1 MTIKIYNSLTQK
13 KEDFKP
19 LEAGKVGM
27 YVCGVTVYDECHVGH
42 ARSLFIFEVVRRYLK
57 YRGYEVRFIRNITD
71 IDDKIIKRAAQLGV
85 LPDDLAHKFILEY
98 YHDLDSLGIDRAD
111 VEPKAT
117 DHITDIISAVGG
129 LIDRGYAYFLGGD
142 VYFSVDKFKDYGKLS
157 NQRLDQMR
165 AGVRIAKNE
174 EKKNPLDFVLWKR
187 AKKGQPSWPSPWG
200 EGRPGWHIECSVM
213 STKYLGVTFDIHGGG
228 RDLIFPHHENE
239 IAQAESLNAA
249 TFANY
254 WMHHGLLTIDGQKM
268 AKSLGNSLT
277 IKEAIAKYDLN
288 ALKLFFLSSHYSS
301 PIDFTEDKMREWDKA
316 RKKIDIFYDRL
327 SSTGASGD
335 SVQQVE
341 KLSPDLKSVRIRL
354 KEIRLSFEEAM
365 DDNFNTPCALAVL
378 FGFLDYTSEF
388 MNFNQEDRRLAFY
401 FSGFL
406 FGELCYCLG
415 ISVKD
420 KVSRVDDEEIMERID
435 ERIKARVSGD
445 FKKADKIRD
454 KLEAGGIILEDTK
467 DKKTIYRRK

>member
-13 KEDFKP
+13 KEDFRP
-19 LEAGKVGM
+19 LESGKVNM
-27 YVCGVTVYDECHVGH
+27 YVCGVTVYDECHIGH
-42 ARSLFIFEVVRRYLK
+42 ARSLFMFEVIRRYFK

-71 IDDKIIKRAAQLGV
+71 IDDKIIKRAVELGV
-85 LPDDLAHKFILEY
+85 LPNDLARKYISEY

-117 DHITDIISAVGG
+117 DHIEDIIGAVAG
-129 LIDRGYAYFLGGD
+129 LVDKGYAYFLGSD
-142 VYFSVDKFKDYGKLS
+142 VYFSVDKFKDYGRLS
-157 NQRLDQMR
+157 NQKLDRVR
-165 AGVRIAKNE
+165 AGARIDKDE
-174 EKKNPLDFVLWKR
+174 KKKNPLDFVLWKG
-187 AKKGQPSWPSPWG
+187 AKKDEPSWPSPWG
-200 EGRPGWHIECSVM
+200 AGRPGWHIECSTM
-213 STKYLGVTFDIHGGG
+213 STKYLGKTFDIHGGG

-254 WMHHGLLTIDGQKM
+254 WLHHGLLTIDGQKM

-277 IKEAIAKYDLN
+277 IKQLISKYDAN
-288 ALKLFFLSSHYSS
+288 TLKLFFLSNHYSS
-301 PIDFTEDKMREWDKA
+301 PINFTDDRMREWDRA

-327 SSTGASGD
+327 SSTGSSGD
-335 SVQQVE
+335 F
-341 KLSPDLKSVRIRL
+341 PDTQESLGPVLKNVRTQLKKIRL
-354 KEIRLSFEEAM
+354 NFEEAM
-365 DDNFNTPCALAVL
+365 DDNFNTAGALAVL

-415 ISVKD
+415 ISVK
-420 KVSRVDDEEIMERID
+420 KKAAKIADEEIMKKIN
-435 ERIKARVSGD
+435 ERIKARGSGD

-454 KLEAGGIILEDTK
+454 ELEAGGIILEDTK